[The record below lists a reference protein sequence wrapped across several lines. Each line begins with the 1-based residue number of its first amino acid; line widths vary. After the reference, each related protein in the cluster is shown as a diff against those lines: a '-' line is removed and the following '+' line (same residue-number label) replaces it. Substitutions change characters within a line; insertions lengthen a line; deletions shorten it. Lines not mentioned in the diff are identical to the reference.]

1 MKTRKGFT
9 LIELLVVIAIIAILA
24 SMLLPVL
31 NKARNKAK
39 EIDCVANLKQ
49 ISIGTMLY
57 INDYNDWLPKNIGI
71 NFICYARYIRIYVEG
86 KASDLKNNND
96 TKEFTNKTWW
106 CPSMLPQ
113 AKELGGWG
121 GYPWGN
127 DIAYGMSMTIYD
139 GRQYFRAPRYYKQ
152 TKYTEIKNASKRL
165 LYGEGYTVGA
175 VSLRAGSKDLYW
187 GNVIGRHDGNL
198 INRLLG
204 KCNIAY
210 CDGSVKTMK
219 AAEIALVTTGTS
231 LPWDSDFNGK

>member
-39 EIDCVANLKQ
+39 EIDCVTNLKQ
-49 ISIGTMLY
+49 INIGTMLY
-57 INDYNDWLPKNIGI
+57 INDYSDWLPKNIGS
-71 NFICYARYIRIYVEG
+71 NSICYARYIRIYVEG
-86 KASDLKNNND
+86 KASDLKNTSD
-96 TKEFTNKTWW
+96 TREFTNKIWW

-113 AKELGGWG
+113 AKNLGAWA

-139 GRQYFRAPRYYKQ
+139 GRQYFTAARYRKQ
-152 TKYTEIKNASKRL
+152 TKLNEIKNASKRL
-165 LYGEGYTVGA
+165 LYGEGCAVGGTNQ
-175 VSLRAGSKDLYW
+175 SGSRDVYW
-187 GNVIGRHDGNL
+187 ANIIGRHDGSST
-198 INRLLG
+198 NRLLG

-219 AAEIALVTTGTS
+219 ATEIALVTAGTS